1 MLGESTGRERIDD
14 EAVDLSGEIRGT
26 PVARTEKRL
35 GPSDSDRWVSVA
47 RCIDWPIWQEKNAAA
62 ANTWPQPAEWPAEHY
77 NAGRASFLP
86 RGGPRRFSVRAIRVI
101 SPSQD
106 QHLTNCNLI
115 LEPNENP
122 RPPTPSLPRPP
133 PSPPPIRPPPPSFF
147 VLGGAWEPGQ
157 LDEKTCVFLL
167 QASVRPPF
175 IDRAGFLEGKRTVWE
190 SSRSRSIF
198 FAFSRAGRAMNGC
211 SPARGETGFPSHPFG
226 RIRSNVTR
234 DAFCPRCS
242 SRV

>member
-133 PSPPPIRPPPPSFF
+133 SPPPIRPPPPSFF

>member
-122 RPPTPSLPRPP
+122 RPPTPSLPRLPPHPLPSALLLPPFSCSEELGNQASSMKKLAYSFCRP
-133 PSPPPIRPPPPSFF
+133 PSAPRLLIELVFWRES
-147 VLGGAWEPGQ
+147 EPFGN
-157 LDEKTCVFLL
+157 
-167 QASVRPPF
+167 
-175 IDRAGFLEGKRTVWE
+175 RAGAVRFSSLFLE
-190 SSRSRSIF
+190 
-198 FAFSRAGRAMNGC
+198 
-211 SPARGETGFPSHPFG
+211 PA
-226 RIRSNVTR
+226 VQ
-234 DAFCPRCS
+234 
-242 SRV
+242 